1 MKIKSLHF
9 QDVGPLGDQS
19 ISLVN
24 DWDDNIEARALLS
37 GPNGCGK
44 STVLRSVAMLWEAL
58 GYWLDQRKALP
69 KSHVARE
76 WLQRWG
82 GCAVVLQGM
91 PADGQVVGLM
101 FGDLAWC
108 ESMRVKHK
116 DVAWIGESVARTGKP
131 GNPKREVFV
140 PDAAWVQV
148 WSDTRKRMILSFDK
162 IEFPN
167 VVFLDAEERRWV
179 SPRKNVGEHTAEL
192 PGRRWLPKYAV
203 SDDWKDQLEASLIT
217 LKTTQLHKYHE
228 VIRLLNGFLS
238 GKEIDPDIQP
248 GESRL
253 RVKLTNRRGQH
264 HSLDE
269 LSAGEHQV
277 LILLYLLSRWAERG
291 AVVLIDEP
299 DLYLH
304 PSLVGGLLSSL
315 ERLVK
320 DLDGQLIITS
330 HSPDI
335 WQRYEAS
342 GKRIELGSAQ

>member
-9 QDVGPLGDQS
+9 LDVGALGEQM
-19 ISLVN
+19 INLEN
-24 DWDDNIEARALLS
+24 DWDGSIESRILFS

-44 STVLRSVAMLWEAL
+44 STVLRTVAMLWEAL
-58 GYWLDQRKALP
+58 GYWLDHTKPLP
-69 KSHVARE
+69 KSNVARE

-82 GCAVVLQGM
+82 GCAVVLEGA
-91 PADGQVVGLM
+91 PADGQPVGLI

-108 ESMRVKHK
+108 ESMQRKCQGVE
-116 DVAWIGESVARTGKP
+116 WIGESVTRTGKP
-131 GNPKREVFV
+131 GNPKREILM
-140 PDAAWVQV
+140 PNSDWVQV

-162 IEFPN
+162 IDIPN

-203 SDDWKDQLEASLIT
+203 SEDWKDQLEASLIT

-228 VIRLLNGFLS
+228 VIRLFNGFLS

-248 GESRL
+248 GENRL
-253 RVKLTNRRGQH
+253 RVKLLNKRGQSH
-264 HSLDE
+264 GLDE

-277 LILLYLLSRWAERG
+277 LILLYLLSRWAEKG

-304 PSLVGGLLSSL
+304 PSLVNGLLASL
-315 ERLVK
+315 ENLVSE
-320 DLDGQLIITS
+320 LGGQLIITS
-330 HSPDI
+330 HQPEI
-335 WQRYEAS
+335 WHRYEVS
-342 GKRIELGSAQ
+342 GKRIELVGVQ